1 MRSLRLVLAGLVV
14 AALYDG
20 SPAYAQF
27 FEPRYE
33 PPPPRYQQ
41 RAPQRQRAYPPG
53 YIPPSER
60 QYVNPRRQYVPP
72 QQQEAAR
79 PRVGFFQRLFPRL
92 GLPAP
97 RWPSGGQQPQQAPQQ
112 QYVDAP
118 SAPRPAAPKK
128 PVVQQTTFVAVIG
141 NSLAENLANGL
152 VEALSERPEV
162 GLVREIRPGVGFL
175 KETDK
180 PWRDVIDEIFLREKP
195 VTAAVIMMG
204 PHDDPPKKPDPDQA
218 NTSASG
224 GAWMDLYAAKVDDV
238 ILSFR
243 QRNIPILW
251 VALPPVADPK
261 TSTDYA
267 FANELVQQRLQ
278 SLGGI
283 FIDVWEGFVDDDEQF
298 MTQGPNL
305 EGRTVRLRMA
315 DGVHFTKA
323 GSAKLAHYVELELRG
338 YLTTKDDANTDAEI
352 AKEIS
357 APLAP
362 GSSRI
367 LLLGEAPRTP
377 GAVLVPLA
385 PAAPAQALPDVE
397 LAQKAM
403 RDGEVVPSK
412 PGRGDDFSWTE
423 ATAPDATV
431 TPVAN

>member
-1 MRSLRLVLAGLVV
+1 MRSLRLFLAGLVF
-14 AALYDG
+14 AALYAG
-20 SPAYAQF
+20 APAHAQF

-33 PPPPRYQQ
+33 APPRYQ
-41 RAPQRQRAYPPG
+41 PQRPPRQRTYPPG

-60 QYVNPRRQYVPP
+60 QYVNPSRQYVP
-72 QQQEAAR
+72 QQQEAR

-97 RWPSGGQQPQQAPQQ
+97 RWPSGGQQQVPQQ
-112 QYVDAP
+112 QYNADSAP
-118 SAPRPAAPKK
+118 AAPRPAAPKK
-128 PVVQQTTFVAVIG
+128 PAVQQTTFVAVIG
-141 NSLAENLANGL
+141 DSLAENLANGL

-162 GLVREIRPGVGFL
+162 GLVREIRPGIGFL

-204 PHDDPPKKPDPDQA
+204 PYDDPPKKPNADAPADA
-218 NTSASG
+218 PTSG
-224 GAWMDLYAAKVDDV
+224 GASWMDLYAAKVDDV

-243 QRNIPILW
+243 QRNIPLLW
-251 VALPPVADPK
+251 VALPPVADQK

-315 DGVHFTKA
+315 DGVHFTRA

-357 APLAP
+357 APLTP

-377 GAVLVPLA
+377 GAILVPPA
-385 PAAPAQALPDVE
+385 PAAPAQSLPDVE
-397 LAQKAM
+397 MAQKAM
-403 RDGEVVPSK
+403 RDGEVVPPK
-412 PGRGDDFSWTE
+412 PGRGDDFSWTD
-423 ATAPDATV
+423 ATAPEATV